1 MPVKMTLTSPNLE
14 AVAARYNEA
23 PAIVER
29 ESHLAMEKSVFYLE
43 GQVKRLTPVV
53 TGTLRRSVTGR
64 STTMGPVVLGLVF
77 SPQNYAAVVERGARP
92 RQIFPR
98 KKKAL
103 YWPGARHPVAYVNW
117 PGFRGRFMF
126 QRGLEKSRPQINQ
139 FFDNAL
145 QIVSAYIDGA

>member
-1 MPVKMTLTSPNLE
+1 MSVRMTLTSPNLE
-14 AVAARYNEA
+14 AVAARYNDA
-23 PAIVER
+23 PGIVER

-53 TGTLRRSVTGR
+53 TGTLRRSVQGR

-92 RQIFPR
+92 RTIVPR
-98 KKKAL
+98 RKKAL
-103 YWPGARHPVAYVNW
+103 SWPGANHPVRSVNW

-126 QRGLEKSRPQINQ
+126 QRGLAKSRPQINQ
-139 FFDNAL
+139 FFDDAL
-145 QIVSAYIDGA
+145 HNVGVYIDGA